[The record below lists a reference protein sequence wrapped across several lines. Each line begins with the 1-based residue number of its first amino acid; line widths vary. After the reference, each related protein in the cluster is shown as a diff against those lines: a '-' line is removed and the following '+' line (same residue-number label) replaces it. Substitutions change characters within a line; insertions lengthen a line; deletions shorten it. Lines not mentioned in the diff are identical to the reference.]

1 MGAQGSGQHDV
12 QEEKGKPVDL
22 ERAIRDKVLARDDR
36 FALRAYL
43 FIYESLAYTQKRLG
57 RDDARL
63 DPAQRHVSGQELLEG
78 IRCYSDEL
86 FGPLA
91 PTVFR
96 SWGITSSQDF
106 GRIVFNLVES
116 KLLGKT
122 EDDSIEDF
130 ANGFDIDTAFD
141 GPVDVTLE

>member
-1 MGAQGSGQHDV
+1 MGVPGSGQHAV
-12 QEEKGKPVDL
+12 HGKGGEPVDL
-22 ERAIRDKVLARDDR
+22 ERAIREKVLARDNR

-57 RDDARL
+57 RDDRKL
-63 DPAQRHVSGQELLEG
+63 DPVQRHVSGKELLDG
-78 IRCYSDEL
+78 IRGYSDKL
-86 FGPLA
+86 FGPLS

-96 SWGITSSQDF
+96 SWGITNSQDF

-122 EDDSIEDF
+122 DDDSIQDF

-141 GPVDVTLE
+141 GPIDVTLE